1 LTWQSNMTRAQKK
14 QYVIQLHKEGKDF
27 KQIAQLA
34 HMSLRD
40 ITAIIKE
47 HQDKI
52 ERENGQLEELDNIK
66 SKSKTTQAIK
76 MFSEGKSP
84 TDVVIELDL
93 SPEEVRMIY
102 RQYLETKNM
111 YDFLQVYCQI
121 KNSRYSISSFL
132 RLHKIIEDLG
142 MGEQQLI
149 NVLNLANH
157 NQLELL
163 QSKVEYLLNDVN
175 MLTAEK
181 TKCTNHL
188 AILNDR
194 RDQYMREEYM
204 HESYLAQLREEISYL
219 ENQSRL
225 PRLENR
231 ISGLPYNAEMY
242 STSSVNSSEVSTYV
256 EDYIHPIP
264 EDRSITPVPSN
275 TGLATSDSS
284 SKLIEDIAWK
294 IFDASADDARIS

>member
-1 LTWQSNMTRAQKK
+1 MEPLSNMTRDQKE
-14 QYVIQLHKEGKDF
+14 QYVLELYQNGKTIRE
-27 KQIAQLA
+27 IAQLVR
-34 HMSLRD
+34 MSFSA
-40 ITAIIKE
+40 IGTIIKVYKQE
-47 HQDKI
+47 I
-52 ERENGQLEELDNIK
+52 ERENGQLEETNDNYDIK

-84 TDVVIELDL
+84 TDAVIELDL

-111 YDFLQVYCQI
+111 YDFLQAYDQI

-132 RLHKIIEDLG
+132 RLHRIIEDLG

-163 QSKVEYLLNDVN
+163 QSKVEYLANEANVLEEQK
-175 MLTAEK
+175 M
-181 TKCTNHL
+181 KCTNDI

-204 HESYLAQLREEISYL
+204 HEAYLAQLRRNNCCHNHI
-219 ENQSRL
+219 
-225 PRLENR
+225 
-231 ISGLPYNAEMY
+231 
-242 STSSVNSSEVSTYV
+242 
-256 EDYIHPIP
+256 
-264 EDRSITPVPSN
+264 RSDNLTIGVIIVAMGDFCWIN
-275 TGLATSDSS
+275 INHHIL
-284 SKLIEDIAWK
+284 
-294 IFDASADDARIS
+294 

>member
-1 LTWQSNMTRAQKK
+1 
-14 QYVIQLHKEGKDF
+14 
-27 KQIAQLA
+27 
-34 HMSLRD
+34 LR
-40 ITAIIKE
+40 
-47 HQDKI
+47 
-52 ERENGQLEELDNIK
+52 LVL
-66 SKSKTTQAIK
+66 SKPKTTQAIK
-76 MFSEGKSP
+76 MFSEGRSP
-84 TDVVIELDL
+84 TDAVIELDL
-93 SPEEVRMIY
+93 SPEEIRMIY

-111 YDFLQVYCQI
+111 YDFLQVYDQI

-132 RLHKIIEDLG
+132 RLHRIIEDLG
-142 MGEQQLI
+142 MGEQQII

-204 HESYLAQLREEISYL
+204 HESHLAQLREEISSL
-219 ENQSRL
+219 ENGSGL

-242 STSSVNSSEVSTYV
+242 STSSVYSSRTSTYI
-256 EDYIHPIP
+256 EDYIYHIP
-264 EDRSITPVPSN
+264 ADRSIRPVPSN
-275 TGLATSDSS
+275 TGPATSDSS

-294 IFDASADDARIS
+294 IFNVSAGYGIVP

>member
-1 LTWQSNMTRAQKK
+1 
-14 QYVIQLHKEGKDF
+14 
-27 KQIAQLA
+27 
-34 HMSLRD
+34 
-40 ITAIIKE
+40 
-47 HQDKI
+47 
-52 ERENGQLEELDNIK
+52 
-66 SKSKTTQAIK
+66 
-76 MFSEGKSP
+76 MFSEDKSP

-93 SPEEVRMIY
+93 SPEEVRIIY

-111 YDFLQVYCQI
+111 YDFLQVYDQI
-121 KNSRYSISSFL
+121 RNSRYSISSFL
-132 RLHKIIEDLG
+132 RLHKIVEDLG
-142 MGEQQLI
+142 MREQQII

-204 HESYLAQLREEISYL
+204 HESYLAQLREEISSL

-242 STSSVNSSEVSTYV
+242 SISSAYSRTSTY
-256 EDYIHPIP
+256 
-264 EDRSITPVPSN
+264 
-275 TGLATSDSS
+275 
-284 SKLIEDIAWK
+284 IED
-294 IFDASADDARIS
+294 

>member
-1 LTWQSNMTRAQKK
+1 MTRDQKE
-14 QYVIQLHKEGKDF
+14 QYVLELYQKGKNIRE
-27 KQIAQLA
+27 IAQLVR
-34 HMSLRD
+34 MSFSA
-40 ITAIIKE
+40 IGTIIKVYKQE
-47 HQDKI
+47 I
-52 ERENGQLEELDNIK
+52 ERENGQLEDRNDGDYDIK

-84 TDVVIELDL
+84 TDAVIELDL

-111 YDFLQVYCQI
+111 YDFLQVYDQI

-132 RLHKIIEDLG
+132 RLHKIISDLG
-142 MGEQQLI
+142 MGEQQII

-163 QSKVEYLLNDVN
+163 QSKVEYLANETH
-175 MLTAEK
+175 MLQEQK
-181 TKCTNHL
+181 MKCTNDI

-194 RDQYMREEYM
+194 RDQYMKEEYM
-204 HESYLAQLREEISYL
+204 HEAYLAQLREEIANR
-219 ENQSRL
+219 ENQSGL

-242 STSSVNSSEVSTYV
+242 S
-256 EDYIHPIP
+256 
-264 EDRSITPVPSN
+264 RF
-275 TGLATSDSS
+275 GA
-284 SKLIEDIAWK
+284 
-294 IFDASADDARIS
+294 

>member
-1 LTWQSNMTRAQKK
+1 MT
-14 QYVIQLHKEGKDF
+14 
-27 KQIAQLA
+27 

-40 ITAIIKE
+40 ITTIVKRHKE
-47 HQDKI
+47 KI

-76 MFSEGKSP
+76 MFSEDQSP
-84 TDVVIELDL
+84 TDAVIELDL
-93 SPEEVRMIY
+93 SPEEVKKIY
-102 RQYLETKNM
+102 RQYVETKNM
-111 YDFLQVYCQI
+111 YDFLQVYDQI
-121 KNSRYSISSFL
+121 ISFL
-132 RLHKIIEDLG
+132 RLHKIVEDLG

-204 HESYLAQLREEISYL
+204 HESYLAHLLCGKHI
-219 ENQSRL
+219 
-225 PRLENR
+225 
-231 ISGLPYNAEMY
+231 
-242 STSSVNSSEVSTYV
+242 
-256 EDYIHPIP
+256 
-264 EDRSITPVPSN
+264 
-275 TGLATSDSS
+275 
-284 SKLIEDIAWK
+284 
-294 IFDASADDARIS
+294 

>member
-1 LTWQSNMTRAQKK
+1 MTRAQKE
-14 QYVIQLHKEGKDF
+14 QYVIQLYKEDKDF
-27 KQIAQLA
+27 REIAQMT

-40 ITAIIKE
+40 ISTTVKR
-47 HQDKI
+47 HKDKI
-52 ERENGQLEELDNIK
+52 ERENGQSEEMGDIR
-66 SKSKTTQAIK
+66 KSKTTQAIR

-84 TDVVIELDL
+84 TDAVIELDL

-111 YDFLQVYCQI
+111 YDFLQVYDQI
-121 KNSRYSISSFL
+121 KNSRYSISSYL
-132 RLHKIIEDLG
+132 RLHRILEDLG
-142 MGEQQLI
+142 MGEQQII

-163 QSKVEYLLNDVN
+163 QSKVEYLSNEKH
-175 MLTAEK
+175 MLEQEK
-181 TKCTNHL
+181 MKCTDI

-194 RDQYMREEYM
+194 RDQYMKEEYM
-204 HESYLAQLREEISYL
+204 HESYLAQLREEIDNK

-242 STSSVNSSEVSTYV
+242 SRSSVYSVRTSTYI
-256 EDYIHPIP
+256 EDYIYPHTEEVLGVCHQI
-264 EDRSITPVPSN
+264 
-275 TGLATSDSS
+275 
-284 SKLIEDIAWK
+284 
-294 IFDASADDARIS
+294 

>member
-1 LTWQSNMTRAQKK
+1 MTRAQKK

-194 RDQYMREEYM
+194 RDQYMREEYI
-204 HESYLAQLREEISYL
+204 HESYLAQLREETSYL
-219 ENQSRL
+219 ENGSKL

-242 STSSVNSSEVSTYV
+242 STSSAYSNRTSTYI
-256 EDYIHPIP
+256 EDYIYPIP
-264 EDRSITPVPSN
+264 ADRSIRPVPSN
-275 TGLATSDSS
+275 TELASDNS

-294 IFDASADDARIS
+294 IFDASADDVSYSNTFSLL